1 MGMRPNNV
9 ELQIQELVLHGF
21 SAADRHQISDAI
33 RTELARQLAQ
43 HGVPKLLT
51 RDGRI
56 RQLDAGAV
64 NVALGSRADTVGKQ
78 VAQSVYQGLKR

>member
-1 MGMRPNNV
+1 MDMRPHNV

-21 SAADRHQISDAI
+21 SPADGGQIGDAV

-64 NVALGSRADTVGKQ
+64 NGALGSRADTVGTQ